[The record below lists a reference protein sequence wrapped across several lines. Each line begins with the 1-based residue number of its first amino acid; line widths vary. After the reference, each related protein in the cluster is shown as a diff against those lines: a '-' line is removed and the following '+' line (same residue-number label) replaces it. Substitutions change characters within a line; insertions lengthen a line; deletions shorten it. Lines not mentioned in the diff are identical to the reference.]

1 MHPQEHFI
9 VSQIV
14 FSGCTRAG
22 QLLANF
28 FFLCQVRGTAM
39 MSANINAF
47 KISYFYS
54 IHCKQ
59 IL

>member
-14 FSGCTRAG
+14 FSDCTRAG

-28 FFLCQVRGTAM
+28 FFLCQVTGTAM

-47 KISYFYS
+47 KISYF
-54 IHCKQ
+54 
-59 IL
+59 